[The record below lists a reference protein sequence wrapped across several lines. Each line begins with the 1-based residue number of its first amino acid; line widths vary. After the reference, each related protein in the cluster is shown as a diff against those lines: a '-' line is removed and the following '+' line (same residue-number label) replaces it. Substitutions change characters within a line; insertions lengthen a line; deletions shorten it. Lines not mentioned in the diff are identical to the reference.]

1 MKILKI
7 NILIILIIFITNFCF
22 ADTLELNITKQNIIK
37 IEKQFSQKNK
47 SFPEFES
54 LLILEKLTKVLDSS
68 KINKSILEQSMVII
82 NSISIIEERYPR
94 EIEVSFPKDFLIGSN
109 LTSVDLENASY
120 FLNSLNKKKLI
131 NLKKSYNLATKKS
144 YPLGELQNISFKS
157 FKTNPALLI
166 NKIENIPRIDL
177 VSLSLSINNNL
188 TDITKNVSTI
198 SNEISKTNNDLNEV
212 SNKIASATNNLSFS
226 AGVVIAQAAA
236 NLDEAAQ
243 MLSTTISSGI
253 SIDLN
258 SASQGMGFDSFAD
271 AVNAYNQQYGTNYT
285 VQSAKEAL
293 GQ

>member
-7 NILIILIIFITNFCF
+7 NILIILIIFITNFCI

-166 NKIENIPRIDL
+166 NKIENIP
-177 VSLSLSINNNL
+177 
-188 TDITKNVSTI
+188 KNVIPFSLKNWGVKI
-198 SNEISKTNNDLNEV
+198 SDLKQLTKESFTKGRMDNNIKTLTEINVRE
-212 SNKIASATNNLSFS
+212 I
-226 AGVVIAQAAA
+226 
-236 NLDEAAQ
+236 LDE
-243 MLSTTISSGI
+243 I
-253 SIDLN
+253 
-258 SASQGMGFDSFAD
+258 
-271 AVNAYNQQYGTNYT
+271 Y
-285 VQSAKEAL
+285 
-293 GQ
+293 